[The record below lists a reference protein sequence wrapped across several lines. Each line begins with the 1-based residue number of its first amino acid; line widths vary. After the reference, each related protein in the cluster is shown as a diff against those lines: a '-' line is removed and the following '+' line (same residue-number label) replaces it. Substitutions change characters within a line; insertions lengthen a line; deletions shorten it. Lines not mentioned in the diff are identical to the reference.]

1 MAIRVGYTSG
11 SKLSEPWYFRTDYV
25 THYIYCLWFFLC
37 CWIYLVK
44 IFSTT
49 LIILLSE
56 FRCIFRVILFFYFSL
71 QTLHKIKEGREKIT
85 PLIYTA
91 CHGSVMYLPGDC
103 WKRTRLCGRIGSC
116 FEPDPL
122 FPMKKII
129 IQYGRNHPLYYYY
142 YYLKRFDVDVD
153 SFFNFV
159 KSQSWSAWSFDNV
172 LSLGEIR

>member
-11 SKLSEPWYFRTDYV
+11 PKSSEPWYFWTDYV

-56 FRCIFRVILFFYFSL
+56 FQCIFRVILFYLFFSPNPS
-71 QTLHKIKEGREKIT
+71 QNTKYKKGREKIT

-129 IQYGRNHPLYYYY
+129 IQYGRNHLLFIIIIIWNVSMWTLIVFLILSNLNHDQLDHSIMYY
-142 YYLKRFDVDVD
+142 R
-153 SFFNFV
+153 
-159 KSQSWSAWSFDNV
+159 
-172 LSLGEIR
+172 

>member
-1 MAIRVGYTSG
+1 M
-11 SKLSEPWYFRTDYV
+11 W
-25 THYIYCLWFFLC
+25 
-37 CWIYLVK
+37 
-44 IFSTT
+44 
-49 LIILLSE
+49 LIIFTVCDFFYVVGFILLKYFQE
-56 FRCIFRVILFFYFSL
+56 FWCIFRVILFFYFSL

>member
-1 MAIRVGYTSG
+1 M
-11 SKLSEPWYFRTDYV
+11 W
-25 THYIYCLWFFLC
+25 
-37 CWIYLVK
+37 
-44 IFSTT
+44 
-49 LIILLSE
+49 LIIFTVCDFFYVVGFILLKYFQE
-56 FRCIFRVILFFYFSL
+56 FWCIFRVILFFYFSL

-129 IQYGRNHPLYYYY
+129 IQYGRNHLLFIIIIIIINIIWNVSMWTLIVFLILSNLNHDHSIMYY
-142 YYLKRFDVDVD
+142 R
-153 SFFNFV
+153 
-159 KSQSWSAWSFDNV
+159 
-172 LSLGEIR
+172 